1 MPEPIHISAH
11 LPRRVGIGLR
21 GPHMAELARS
31 RPAVGFL
38 EVHAENFMTGGRQ
51 LAALLAMRRDWPVS
65 VHAVGL
71 SLGSAGAI
79 DNDHL
84 DRLAR
89 LVALV
94 EPCLVSEHL
103 SWARGA
109 GAYLNALLPLPY
121 DAEALTAIAANIG
134 RLQDRL
140 RRQILIEN
148 PSAYLRFKGPAMDE
162 AEFLRELVR
171 RTGCGV
177 LCDVNNIHVTTT
189 NVGGDARAWLDALPA
204 AAVRELHIAGHHVGE
219 EEGVPLLIDDHGSPI
234 ADPVWELYEHAVRRF
249 PHAVTLLE
257 RDTNIPPLADLV
269 AEAGIAE
276 RRRATALAAAWQG
289 GDVHARAA

>member
-1 MPEPIHISAH
+1 MPDPIHISTR
-11 LPRRVGIGLR
+11 LPQRVGIGLR
-21 GPHMAELARS
+21 SPHMAELARS

-38 EVHAENFMTGGRQ
+38 EVHAENFMSGGRP
-51 LAALLAMRRDWPVS
+51 LAALMAMRGDWPVS

-79 DNDHL
+79 DTDHL

-121 DAEALTAIAANIG
+121 DAATLAAIAANIG
-134 RLQDRL
+134 RVQDRL
-140 RRQILIEN
+140 HRQVLIEN

-171 RTGCGV
+171 RTGCGI
-177 LCDVNNIHVTTT
+177 LCDVNNIHVSTE
-189 NVGGDARAWLDALPA
+189 NLGGDAFAWLDALPA
-204 AAVRELHIAGHHVGE
+204 AAVRELHVAGHHESVE
-219 EEGVPLLIDDHGSPI
+219 DGVRLLIDDHGSPV
-234 ADPVWELYEHAVRRF
+234 ADPVWALYAHAVRRF

-257 RDTNIPPLADLV
+257 RDTNIPPLAELV
-269 AEAGIAE
+269 AEAALAE
-276 RRRATALAAAWQG
+276 RHRARALTLSG
-289 GDVHARAA
+289 GHAHARAA